1 MSVRGWNDRE
11 LGSANVNLSHNIF
24 LQGVADGGVPLGVAV
39 GTVLIS
45 SVRSAWRRRHEV
57 PVYWIA
63 AATAL
68 LVCGLWDM
76 PQLRAF
82 AAVMGGL
89 ALGLVSRHDT
99 PDGSE
104 TES

>member
-1 MSVRGWNDRE
+1 M
-11 LGSANVNLSHNIF
+11 LGGDAHRQRLDHVGAEGRI
-24 LQGVADGGVPLGVAV
+24 VGVPLGVAV